1 MSTVTV
7 NVPRDKYLEVLGF
20 TAYAYFK
27 GYITSYSGLIGG
39 RRALGEYIE
48 NFVYGKIAEVA
59 FQEFLG
65 RHHGMRTHTDLD
77 LCDFIIGDYLP
88 DVVLMRD
95 SAGKLVTME
104 FWIDVKEV
112 RRNQRW
118 LLIPASSVNS
128 RPYDAYV
135 AVRVGLPDDHLAW
148 IIGQLNYVQKR
159 MGSNWRQRWTAL
171 DITIRNIPCTVEGY
185 VLWDDVYDVLRAHQG
200 SAGAKNRLDAKFGR
214 GNWGY
219 FPAGRAPPGTNV
231 KLRRDNIGFELSS
244 LARASNWRS
253 FVGYISANRR
263 LVPRV
268 PLSGD
273 GRKPKMPSAC
283 KNKYGSLPDFRDI
296 SFKCLSMQLQQLAA
310 THGGSPLCSTSWFS
324 RF

>member
-7 NVPRDKYLEVLGF
+7 NVLRDKYLEVLGF
-20 TAYAYFK
+20 TTYAYFK

-39 RRALGEYIE
+39 KRALGEYIE
-48 NFVYGKIAEVA
+48 NFIYGKIAEVA

-65 RHHGMRTHTDLD
+65 RHHGMRTYTDLD

-88 DVVLMRD
+88 DIVLMRD

-112 RRNQRW
+112 RRDQKW

-148 IIGQLNYVQKR
+148 IIGQLNYVQTR
-159 MGSNWRQRWTAL
+159 MSRNWRQRWTQL
-171 DITIRNIPCTVEGY
+171 NNIIQNIPCVVEGY
-185 VLWDDVYDVLRAHQG
+185 VLWDDVYNVLLAHQG
-200 SAGAKNRLDAKFGR
+200 SASAKNQLDAKFGP

-219 FPAGRAPPGTNV
+219 FPEGSTPPGTSV
-231 KLRRDNIGFELSS
+231 RLRRDNIGFELSS
-244 LARASNWRS
+244 LAGPSNWRL

-268 PLSGD
+268 PLSGG

-283 KNKYGSLPDFRDI
+283 KNKFGSLPDFRDM
-296 SFKCLSMQLQQLAA
+296 SFKCLSMQLQQLATA
-310 THGGSPLCSTSWFS
+310 HGGSPLCSTSWFS
-324 RF
+324 R